1 MAIGPTLRFVIGSSQ
16 ATLKDALGIEPRPA
30 ILLSYAYLKVY
41 KKVLPHILWRDLALD
56 SGAFTAFTKKQDVS
70 LSEYIQAIKDL
81 IVEEPRLVEVFSLDV
96 IGDWKAGLKNT
107 EAMWKAGIPA
117 VPCYHHGEPEHVL
130 KTLNEM
136 YPKVALGAI
145 AGRAMRKVRAGWI
158 EQCFARIWPKLIHG
172 FGIGDRDL
180 MQLVPWHST
189 DQSTWIMSP
198 QGFGRW
204 RTNYGINMRL
214 KSRQVGLRA
223 SAEYYLDVEAKAM
236 ARWAKTLAPLAE
248 PPSLR
253 KEGKKK

>member
-1 MAIGPTLRFVIGSSQ
+1 VAIGPTLRFVIGSSK
-16 ATLKDALGIEPRPA
+16 ATLKESFARDPSPA
-30 ILLSYAYLKVY
+30 ILLSYAYIKVY
-41 KKVLPHILWRDLALD
+41 LKVLPQLKWRDLALD
-56 SGAFTAFTKKQDVS
+56 SGAFTAFAKKVDVS
-70 LSEYIQAIKDL
+70 LPEYIARMKDL
-81 IVEEPRLVEVFSLDV
+81 IESEPRLVEVFSLDV

-117 VPCYHHGEPEHVL
+117 IPCYHHGEPEHVL

-136 YPKVALGAI
+136 YPKIALGAI

-158 EQCFARIWPKLIHG
+158 EQCFARVWPKLIHG

-189 DQSTWIMSP
+189 DQSTWVISP

-214 KSRQVGLRA
+214 KSRQVPMRA
-223 SAEYYLDVEAKAM
+223 SVEYYLDVEEKARQ
-236 ARWAKTLAPLAE
+236 RWAKTLAPLPN

-253 KEGKKK
+253 KEKKK